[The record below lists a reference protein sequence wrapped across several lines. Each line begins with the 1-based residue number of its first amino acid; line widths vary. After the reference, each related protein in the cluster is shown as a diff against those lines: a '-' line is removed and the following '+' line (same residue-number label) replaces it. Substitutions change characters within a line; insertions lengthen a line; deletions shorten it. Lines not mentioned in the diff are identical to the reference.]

1 MDTQTASPG
10 GLRAITRDAVR
21 THLSE
26 LAIDLFTEHG
36 FDNVTVEQIAAAAGI
51 SARSVHRYFPAKE
64 DLVVGDPTAYGSVV
78 RDAFLARSTDESV
91 LSSLRAAF
99 TVLLD
104 HGGQDIRGKAALCVM
119 TSVPALRARNHEKHL
134 LWASLLTPV
143 VAARL
148 RGSDAELRAQV
159 LVQTALACFD
169 VALTAWV
176 VPGEQ
181 RTPAELLGVA
191 FAALPSHG
199 PTPP

>member
-1 MDTQTASPG
+1 METTTAPAG

-21 THLSE
+21 TRLSG
-26 LAIDLFTEHG
+26 LAIDLFLEYG
-36 FDNVTVEQIAAAAGI
+36 FENVTIEQIADAAGI

-64 DLVVGDPTAYGSVV
+64 DMVVGDPAEYGSMVKT
-78 RDAFLARSTDESV
+78 AFADRPVEEPV

-99 TVLLD
+99 TLLLD
-104 HGGQDIRGKAALCVM
+104 RGGNDIRAKAALCVM

-134 LWASLLTPV
+134 LWASLLIPL

-148 RGSDAELRAQV
+148 AGSDADLRAQV

-176 VPGEQ
+176 IPGET
-181 RTPAELLGVA
+181 RTPAELLDVA
-191 FAALPSHG
+191 FDAFPR
-199 PTPP
+199 